1 VGRDSGSPVLEGSL
15 VYALPGV
22 LSGPIQHGIWGLYG
36 REDFDELDAS
46 FDQWGVGG
54 HMVLPLTAWAT
65 LVGEVQYGR
74 NLVWGANVKQTVYK
88 HIVMG
93 LEFQRFDTSF
103 LVEGSHQANLIW
115 LSGILNF

>member
-1 VGRDSGSPVLEGSL
+1 MGRDSGSPVLEGSL

-54 HMVLPLTAWAT
+54 H
-65 LVGEVQYGR
+65 
-74 NLVWGANVKQTVYK
+74 
-88 HIVMG
+88 I
-93 LEFQRFDTSF
+93 
-103 LVEGSHQANLIW
+103 NLIW